1 MAIVNEGEYKNEDII
16 SVYSFTHYNLL
27 VTRNRFLLISVRNK
41 EYTVKC
47 DIRFENCI
55 EIHTIQNEDGSIELC
70 LICMKQ
76 TGFSRSFYFGNSTL
90 FSMQLEEKRIP
101 IGNGHAALRV
111 AEMLSEIIEK
121 EMINHDNCKFS
132 FFMK

>member
-1 MAIVNEGEYKNEDII
+1 
-16 SVYSFTHYNLL
+16 
-27 VTRNRFLLISVRNK
+27 
-41 EYTVKC
+41 
-47 DIRFENCI
+47 
-55 EIHTIQNEDGSIELC
+55 
-70 LICMKQ
+70 
-76 TGFSRSFYFGNSTL
+76 
-90 FSMQLEEKRIP
+90 MQLEEKRIP